1 MTNSVDT
8 LFACPFLGQ
17 EAPCI
22 GSGGTKSLIFSPS
35 MRIYLSVPIRT
46 SLFVEE
52 MNTRRLSLGVPTS
65 RGWQAL
71 WFYDMEHEEISKK
84 LDRLNADLAR
94 LEDSISTIYEEVLRL
109 RVDVSGVQSRI
120 EGWRVVTS
128 SWVPPM
134 PD

>member
-1 MTNSVDT
+1 
-8 LFACPFLGQ
+8 
-17 EAPCI
+17 
-22 GSGGTKSLIFSPS
+22 
-35 MRIYLSVPIRT
+35 
-46 SLFVEE
+46 
-52 MNTRRLSLGVPTS
+52 
-65 RGWQAL
+65 
-71 WFYDMEHEEISKK
+71 MEHEEISKK

-120 EGWRVVTS
+120 KDWRVVTS

>member
-1 MTNSVDT
+1 
-8 LFACPFLGQ
+8 
-17 EAPCI
+17 
-22 GSGGTKSLIFSPS
+22 

-128 SWVPPM
+128 SWIPPM

>member
-1 MTNSVDT
+1 
-8 LFACPFLGQ
+8 
-17 EAPCI
+17 
-22 GSGGTKSLIFSPS
+22 

-52 MNTRRLSLGVPTS
+52 MNTRRLSLRVPPS

-109 RVDVSGVQSRI
+109 RVDVSSVQSRI